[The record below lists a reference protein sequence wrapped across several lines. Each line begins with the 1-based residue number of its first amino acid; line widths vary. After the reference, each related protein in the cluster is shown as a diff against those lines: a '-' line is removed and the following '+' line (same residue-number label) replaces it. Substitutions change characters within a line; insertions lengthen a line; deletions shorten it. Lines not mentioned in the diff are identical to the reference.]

1 MCLTQWFILGSGS
14 GISVFYNPLHAAFL
28 FFRLYV
34 SYDFLKAL
42 WHLQCPVEGNSLF
55 DSGERKFARFVEF

>member
-1 MCLTQWFILGSGS
+1 MCASPSGLFLDLEVVFLCFITHFMLR
-14 GISVFYNPLHAAFL
+14 FC

-55 DSGERKFARFVEF
+55 DSGERKFARFV